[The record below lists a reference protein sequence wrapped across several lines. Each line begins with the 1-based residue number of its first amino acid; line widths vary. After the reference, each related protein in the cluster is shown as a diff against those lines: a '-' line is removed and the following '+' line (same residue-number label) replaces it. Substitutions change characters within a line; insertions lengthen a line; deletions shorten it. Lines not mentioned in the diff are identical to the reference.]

1 MRFISSKIHTIAD
14 YLTGLFLLAMP
25 WMYND
30 IIGVTDKWLAI
41 ITGILIIIMSFLTRY
56 EGGVIRLIPLSTHLI
71 IDMIIGIFFISTFWL
86 FSFNETIRTVF
97 AFVGILAFVFGLFTV
112 LPSYRR
118 LQRSFIYHN

>member
-41 ITGILIIIMSFLTRY
+41 ITGILIIIMSFLTHY